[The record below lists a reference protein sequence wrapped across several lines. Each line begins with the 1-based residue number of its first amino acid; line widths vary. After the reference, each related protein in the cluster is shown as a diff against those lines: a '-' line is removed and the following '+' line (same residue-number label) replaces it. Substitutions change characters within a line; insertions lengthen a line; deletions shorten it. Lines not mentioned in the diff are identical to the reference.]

1 MMRTHSEYVV
11 LFTNGEF
18 KFFFAEDLD
27 HLREIVSWYHKDKT
41 IQSIFNR
48 IWSIEN
54 NQWNQ

>member
-1 MMRTHSEYVV
+1 MRTHSEYVV

-18 KFFFAEDLD
+18 KFFYAEDLD